1 MPTFSRPSVAT
12 FVALVVTLVIG
23 SQASLAAS
31 SGAPGSAPPAVS
43 EVEVAAADASS
54 VTVVWPP
61 SRDNWKVAGY
71 GVFVDGVKV
80 GSVTPN
86 RVQRWRDRDSLS
98 YTIGGLSCGRGY
110 SVGVDVFDRDD
121 DHSEVTSTTVSTSAC
136 ADTAAPSAPAGVRQ
150 VATTE
155 SSVVLAWTPSSDNVG
170 VVEYGLYDSGLRVA
184 TVNEASAT
192 VSNLA
197 CGKTYLLGI
206 DAADAAGNRSAR
218 VDSYFRTSACP
229 STNKPP
235 STPTGLKITSATQT
249 GLTLGWSPSTDDVAV
264 AGYGVYLSGSK
275 STETPTTS
283 AGLSGLKCGTT
294 YGVGVDAFD
303 SAGLR
308 SSVAQ
313 LSAATSPCSTPP
325 PPSARAR

>member
-23 SQASLAAS
+23 SQTGLAAS

-43 EVEVAAADASS
+43 AVEVTAADASS

-71 GVFVDGVKV
+71 GVFVDGAKV
-80 GSVTPN
+80 GTRTPN

-110 SVGVDVFDRDD
+110 TVGVDVFDRDD

-136 ADTAAPSAPAGVRQ
+136 PDTAAPSAPAGVRQ

-184 TVNEASAT
+184 TVSDASAT
-192 VSNLA
+192 RHEPRLRQD
-197 CGKTYLLGI
+197 L
-206 DAADAAGNRSAR
+206 SAR
-218 VDSYFRTSACP
+218 DRRGRRRGQPLRPRRLVLPHLRLPLDQQATVDP
-229 STNKPP
+229 D
-235 STPTGLKITSATQT
+235 L
-249 GLTLGWSPSTDDVAV
+249 V
-264 AGYGVYLSGSK
+264 
-275 STETPTTS
+275 
-283 AGLSGLKCGTT
+283 
-294 YGVGVDAFD
+294 
-303 SAGLR
+303 
-308 SSVAQ
+308 
-313 LSAATSPCSTPP
+313 
-325 PPSARAR
+325 